1 MPDNRCLPAVSPEDL
16 RAPNGVREGA
26 SIGTTRDAAKPD
38 TLIGMIL
45 IPAVTA
51 VVAIVLLDL
60 LNLDHPV
67 LNPAEHMVSYFVH
80 ARAGDWLLP
89 VIGVSAA
96 VAAFALTP
104 HLRRRVAVAVFGVGV
119 LVAGLAP
126 TQPYGQWDDQSLA
139 TVVHGI
145 GGWAAFVAIP
155 VAAWRLRRDA
165 PVWPGAVAAV
175 CTLLLAV
182 GTVEVMGDGPDH
194 LGYVLGLVERLL
206 LVAELTWLVLAA
218 RAVRRS

>member
-1 MPDNRCLPAVSPEDL
+1 MV
-16 RAPNGVREGA
+16 
-26 SIGTTRDAAKPD
+26 
-38 TLIGMIL
+38 L

-51 VVAIVLLDL
+51 VVALLLLDL

-67 LNPAEHMVSYFVH
+67 LDPVAHMASYFVH
-80 ARAGDWLLP
+80 GRAGWLIP
-89 VIGVSAA
+89 VVGLSAA
-96 VAAFALTP
+96 AAAFAL
-104 HLRRRVAVAVFGVGV
+104 V
-119 LVAGLAP
+119 P
-126 TQPYGQWDDQSLA
+126 TQPYGQWDQQSLA

-155 VAAWRLRRDA
+155 AAAWRLRRDA

-175 CTLLLAV
+175 CTLLLAA

-218 RAVRRS
+218 RAVRRT